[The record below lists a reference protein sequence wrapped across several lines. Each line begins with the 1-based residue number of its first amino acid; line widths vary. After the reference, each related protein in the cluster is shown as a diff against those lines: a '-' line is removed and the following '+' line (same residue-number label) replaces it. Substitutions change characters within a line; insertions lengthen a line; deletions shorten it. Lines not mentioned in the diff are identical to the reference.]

1 MVSLILK
8 NYFTSSGSHPCATN
22 RGLCSDLC
30 LLKPHGGY
38 QCACPTGIFL
48 KPDGRTCDYGESI
61 LQSWVTFLIKMFSW
75 GDQLLPPAT
84 VNLLRPT
91 NRIGCLAAE
100 NHPHTT
106 VTSIKD
112 GGNTFLQSN
121 KATLDIKKKRCG
133 GHMFLIMLGT
143 KSIIIQRLRTRF
155 CKYEKSCDSF
165 KVFNFFLFCPNKPFG
180 ELYSKI

>member
-1 MVSLILK
+1 
-8 NYFTSSGSHPCATN
+8 
-22 RGLCSDLC
+22 
-30 LLKPHGGY
+30 
-38 QCACPTGIFL
+38 
-48 KPDGRTCDYGESI
+48 
-61 LQSWVTFLIKMFSW
+61 MFSW

-121 KATLDIKKKRCG
+121 KATLDIKKKVRWA
-133 GHMFLIMLGT
+133 HV
-143 KSIIIQRLRTRF
+143 SHNARNE
-155 CKYEKSCDSF
+155 KYHHSEIKDQI
-165 KVFNFFLFCPNKPFG
+165 L
-180 ELYSKI
+180 